1 MIPSLTSLDAQLD
14 RLLERFRSLRRENL
28 VLREKNSDLEATKR
42 VLQTKIDIAA
52 ARLETLKSGL
62 PVE

>member
-1 MIPSLTSLDAQLD
+1 MIPSLTSLDTQLD

>member
-14 RLLERFRSLRRENL
+14 RLLERFRSLRRENATL
-28 VLREKNSDLEATKR
+28 SGKVADLEACKLA
-42 VLQTKIDIAA
+42 LQAKIDIVT
-52 ARLETLKSGL
+52 ARLESLKSGL